1 MENCI
6 FCKIVK
12 GEIPK
17 EFEYED
23 SEIVAFDDINPLT
36 PIHLLVIPKEHI
48 EDFFE
53 ADEKTHLKIS
63 NALKHLIAK
72 KGLDKNGYKIEVN
85 GGGAQDVFHLHFH
98 LMGPKKRTN

>member
-12 GEIPK
+12 GDIPK
-17 EFEYED
+17 KFEYED

-36 PIHLLVIPKEHI
+36 PIHLLVIPKLHV

-53 ADEKTHLKIS
+53 TDEKTHVKIS
-63 NALKHLIAK
+63 NALKHLIEK

-98 LMGPKKRTN
+98 LMGPKKRTT